1 MQNDDGL
8 NERMERMEDRL
19 VKMERNIKT
28 SNRVGKLT
36 LCLVLGQVL
45 VLVLLALGGVLAF
58 YLQNSSIPECVE
70 VKTVLCTLSKKFI
83 GTGFEARPDRNF

>member
-1 MQNDDGL
+1 MQNDYGL

-28 SNRVGKLT
+28 SKRVCKWT
-36 LCLVLGQVL
+36 LCLVLGLVL

-58 YLQNSSIPECVE
+58 YLQNSSIPEYVE
-70 VKTVLCTLSKKFI
+70 VQTVLCTLSKIFI